1 MVQLSLSKLGLSIH
15 GSESTHKQWRGE
27 NPKSETSFGSI
38 SQNGD
43 QMFQSLPSTDLLAL
57 VIGAWETAGRESTY
71 IVKYYTCLSQ
81 SNSQTLAR
89 FEFEIR

>member
-43 QMFQSLPSTDLLAL
+43 QMFQS
-57 VIGAWETAGRESTY
+57 
-71 IVKYYTCLSQ
+71 
-81 SNSQTLAR
+81 
-89 FEFEIR
+89 